1 MQVCIDGSIKGLAI
15 GVEQIS
21 ENITDEM
28 IDSMLDTNVKG
39 VLYVTR
45 EILPKMLQSGRN
57 GHIIM
62 IGSIA
67 GVEAYSRGSI
77 YCASKHAL
85 NAISESLR
93 KELISTPI
101 RVTEIQPGLVET
113 EFSLV
118 RYGGDVHAA
127 KRVYNGIEALSAN
140 DVAEVVLFAATRPK
154 HVQIAT
160 VKLLPTNQASVFE
173 VSRTKN

>member
-101 RVTEIQPGLVET
+101 RVTEIQPGKHLLRK
-113 EFSLV
+113 FDFLF
-118 RYGGDVHAA
+118 
-127 KRVYNGIEALSAN
+127 LST
-140 DVAEVVLFAATRPK
+140 FAWGE
-154 HVQIAT
+154 
-160 VKLLPTNQASVFE
+160 LCEWQAF
-173 VSRTKN
+173 